1 MRGVRRWAVLVA
13 VVVFSTNAR
22 ADDKDTREAKERFV
36 EGIVRARAGDWEGAR
51 RSFQQSVAV
60 MPTQTAVFNLALAEE
75 KCARPVEALAHFKDY
90 IRRYTLTDDE
100 RAQARRHIGDLAE
113 KTGHIEIQAPNGV
126 TLILDSTTNGGTT
139 PLQEPIDVA
148 PGHHVI
154 EAKLLRGPKS
164 LTVDVGAGQVV
175 HLAFTADGEEKAPS
189 ALVATASPAGI
200 TSSSTLQST
209 DPLVPQTPPEPSD
222 TGSNVSSGRVI
233 VVATLGG
240 TAVAAA
246 LLGLYFGEQSN
257 TDANKLPALQKT
269 SSSCPGSDACQRL
282 QDAASSAHGEHV
294 TADGLFVASAVL
306 AVAGVATWVLW
317 PQLSGPNAA
326 RLRIVP
332 SIGTAGVGAVALG
345 TF

>member
-13 VVVFSTNAR
+13 VVVSSTNAR
-22 ADDKDTREAKERFV
+22 ADDKDAREAKERFI
-36 EGIVRARAGDWEGAR
+36 EGISRARAGDWEGAR

-75 KCARPVEALAHFKDY
+75 KCARPVEALTHFKDY
-90 IRRYTLTDDE
+90 IHRYTLTDDE
-100 RAQARRHIGDLAE
+100 RAQARRHIGDLAD

-126 TLILDSTTNGGTT
+126 VLTLDSTTNGGTT

-175 HLAFTADGEEKAPS
+175 HLAFAADGEEKAPS
-189 ALVATASPAGI
+189 PLVATTSAAGI
-200 TSSSTLQST
+200 ASSSTLQAT
-209 DPLVPQTPPEPSD
+209 DQLASQTPPEPSD

-233 VVATLGG
+233 VVAALGG

-246 LLGLYFGEQSN
+246 LLGLYFGQQSN
-257 TDANKLPALQKT
+257 TDANKLRSLKAT
-269 SSSCPGSDACQRL
+269 SSCPGSDGCQQL

-294 TADGLFVASAVL
+294 TADGFFVASAVL

-317 PQLSGPNAA
+317 PELSGANAA

-332 SIGTAGVGAVALG
+332 SVGMAAVGAVALG